1 MAVFDRRVDFGNL
14 NGGDPESIRGR
25 YNFVVCRVMLS
36 FIVPAYNEELELP
49 STLSAICVAAATNS
63 EPYEIIVVN
72 DGSTDAT
79 AAVAATG
86 GARVLTIQ
94 RRQIAAAR
102 NAGAREAQGDILF
115 FVDADT
121 RIAPQHVSG
130 ALAALRN
137 GCVGGGARVEINEE
151 IPPWG
156 RIFVYVFGR
165 LYFAANLGA
174 GAFLFTSHGLFD
186 RVGGFDEQY
195 FAGEEVYFTQALKK
209 LGRFS
214 LLGDPVTTSGRK
226 LRMYSA
232 RRVLGGLVGIIVRGK
247 RGVRS
252 RDRLDL
258 WYDGKREAAERAPA
272 ARIGQD

>member
-1 MAVFDRRVDFGNL
+1 
-14 NGGDPESIRGR
+14 
-25 YNFVVCRVMLS
+25 MLS

-49 STLSAICVAAATNS
+49 STLSAIRVAAATNS
-63 EPYEIIVVN
+63 EPSEIIVVN

-137 GCVGGGARVEINEE
+137 GCVGGGARVEIKEE
-151 IPPWG
+151 IPPWS

-165 LYFAANLGA
+165 LYFTANLGA
-174 GAFLFTSHGLFD
+174 GAFLFTSRGLFD
-186 RVGGFDEQY
+186 RAGGFDEQC
-195 FAGEEVYFTQALKK
+195 FAAEEYYFTRALKK
-209 LGRFS
+209 LGRFR
-214 LLGDPVTTSGRK
+214 LLAEPVVTSGRK

-232 RRVLGGLVGIIVRGK
+232 QQVLGGLAGIILRGK

-252 RDRLDL
+252 RDKLDL
-258 WYDGKREAAERAPA
+258 GYDGKREKRLATRQLKH
-272 ARIGQD
+272 ARG